1 MAVPKKR
8 VSRSKGKSRF
18 STWSNK
24 ANLQSGRALSLGKS
38 ILKDSSKSLIYPSDI
53 DPSTYINEE

>member
-18 STWSNK
+18 STWNNK
-24 ANLQSGRALSLGKS
+24 ANLQAARAISLGKS
-38 ILKDSSKSLIYPSDI
+38 ILKDSSTSLIYPSTI
-53 DPSTYINEE
+53 DPSTYLEN

>member
-18 STWSNK
+18 ATWNNK
-24 ANLQSGRALSLGKS
+24 ANLQSTRAISLGKS
-38 ILKDSSKSLIYPSDI
+38 ILKDSSTSLIYPSDI
-53 DPSTYINEE
+53 DSSKYINEE